1 MPRNSEQNALLTRL
15 LSFYKRRYSNNQTEM
30 ESKFND
36 AVKDLIDTGDVN
48 QGEYIQFC
56 IENDV
61 EPTIKPKPK
70 PSKKSSDNYT
80 SSGCGGGYT
89 RSSC

>member
-1 MPRNSEQNALLTRL
+1 MPRNSEQNALLNRL
-15 LSFYKRRYSNNQTEM
+15 LSFYKRRYDEQSTM

-36 AVKDLIDTGDVN
+36 AVKDLIDTGDISHS
-48 QGEYIQFC
+48 EYIQFC

-61 EPTIKPKPK
+61 EPVVEHKPKPK
-70 PSKKSSDNYT
+70 KSSNNYT